1 MKETWEVRFWIMF
14 MLSIVLIDII
24 AGVSSNMMVPTRN
37 VEVRL
42 VNAVSED
49 GKHAWE
55 FLIDK
60 KEIPAGTKI
69 TVFKDFP
76 ISVKEFY
83 SRKITD
89 NVNIGSLIKDGDT
102 ITYRYFSSLNGEEK
116 LFIEIQHKDG
126 TINWVSL
133 NIY

>member
-1 MKETWEVRFWIMF
+1 MGTGKIIG
-14 MLSIVLIDII
+14 LCVLIFLIGAFISTMICLDSW
-24 AGVSSNMMVPTRN
+24 VNPSRN

-55 FLIDK
+55 FLVDG
-60 KEIPAGTKI
+60 KEIPAGEKI
-69 TVFKDFP
+69 TVFNNFP

-89 NVNIGSLIKDGDT
+89 NINIGNILEHEDI
-102 ITYRYFSSLNGEEK
+102 ITYRYFSPTSEEGERI
-116 LFIEIQHKDG
+116 FVEIQHKDG
-126 TINWVSL
+126 TITWVSL